1 LKYIINKGESH
12 RVFPLF
18 FAMSLLYIFNPEHDL
33 CLAHCDRNFVPPA
46 SALHFAQSGT
56 NVMRVLYGDNA
67 PVIAADNYA
76 LWQKKNPDTSVQKI
90 IPWGWDLR
98 LKQTLLKQG
107 ADTTLLP
114 DDSRLADL
122 KALQHRSTALPLQPH
137 ATRASSVDMVR
148 QFLSTHTRIVAKAP
162 WSGAGRGVRW
172 IDGALSAHDEQWLAR
187 IINTQGCV
195 MVEKRLD
202 VVYDF
207 AIEFKVENG
216 NLSRLGYS
224 LFKTQS
230 GVYRYNVLLFDDEIK
245 QTVQMS
251 DESEQNITQWLATN
265 IAPFYDGVFGVDM
278 LHCSD
283 GTNCVSEINLRH
295 TMGLVAH
302 EYLRRY
308 PHHHGLHFSPDS
320 LCC

>member
-1 LKYIINKGESH
+1 
-12 RVFPLF
+12 
-18 FAMSLLYIFNPEHDL
+18 MSLLYIFNPEHDL
-33 CLAHCDRNFVPPA
+33 CLANGDRNFVPPV

-76 LWQKKNPDTSVQKI
+76 LWQKKNPDTSVHKI

-107 ADTTLLP
+107 ADPTLLP
-114 DDSRLADL
+114 DDSCLADL

-137 ATRASSVDMVR
+137 ASRASSVDMVR
-148 QFLSTHTRIVAKAP
+148 QFLLTHTRIVAKAP

-216 NLSRLGYS
+216 NLWFVGSHW
-224 LFKTQS
+224 
-230 GVYRYNVLLFDDEIK
+230 VYPNAG
-245 QTVQMS
+245 S
-251 DESEQNITQWLATN
+251 DEKLRVQTKAIQLTGFEPGCIERRMTKDIRENRTIEIVTVDRE
-265 IAPFYDGVFGVDM
+265 IGVV
-278 LHCSD
+278 
-283 GTNCVSEINLRH
+283 I
-295 TMGLVAH
+295 
-302 EYLRRY
+302 RRIDR
-308 PHHHGLHFSPDS
+308 PES
-320 LCC
+320 